1 MAVGVEDS
9 VVGETTRQLRSD
21 KNQVPG
27 KSVHFS
33 LCSNDG
39 EEVDAADVPQ
49 SSAPRLGHEIAAV
62 PDVEGHSVDPFVA
75 SKFCIMLS

>member
-1 MAVGVEDS
+1 MAVGVEDF

-21 KNQVPG
+21 KNRVPD
-27 KSVHFS
+27 KAVHFS
-33 LCSNDG
+33 LCSSGG
-39 EEVDAADVPQ
+39 EEVDAAVAPQ
-49 SSAPRLGHEIAAV
+49 SSAPRLGHGIAAV